1 MAELI
6 TLQIDGKEV
15 KTTKGATVL
24 KAAQEAGIYV
34 PTLCADEDLEPY
46 GGCRLCVV
54 EIDGV
59 RGQPTSCTTP
69 AADSMVVR
77 TQTPAVEKI
86 RKTAVELMLSDHPM
100 DCLICVKNQRCDLQ
114 KVAAYVGIDQYR
126 FKHTTRAVQLDSSS
140 RFFERNLN
148 KCILCAKCARVC
160 GEVRGVGAVDVAFR
174 GFSSVITAFGNR
186 PIFYSNCIS
195 CGACVSKCPVG
206 ALYLKDDMRPD
217 AEIRTVCPYC
227 SVGCGVK
234 LGVRRGKIVSVWP
247 ERENESNHGYLCVRG
262 HFGIKDVVQSPDR
275 ITSPL
280 IRQGNNYIKATWNEA
295 LDLVA
300 ARLGSYTKDQVGVIS
315 SSELTNE
322 DNYVAQKFARVAL
335 GSNNIDQGG
344 RASCAGSDSAMQA
357 ALGSNA
363 ATNPTRE
370 LGDAA
375 CILAVGTDAFISHP
389 VLAMQL
395 WRAAHQEKKLVLISS
410 EPNDLVRWAGT
421 WFQTKPGA
429 EAALL
434 LGMARI
440 IVDEGM
446 EDKEFIAAQTDNYA
460 DFKKALREYS
470 LDSVESLTG
479 IPKER
484 IAAAARM
491 YASSKPAAIVY
502 GEGLAGS
509 ADSVS
514 AAVNLALLTGNLG
527 KTSAGVYPLRGQNNV
542 QGACDAGA
550 LPGAYPGYQPVA
562 DANCRARFEDSWG
575 VPLNPAPGLNLA
587 GMMEAAGAKKIKALY
602 ILGENLALS
611 DPDVRRTL
619 AGSLEF
625 LVVQDVFLTET
636 ARLAHVVLPG
646 TTFAEKDGSFT
657 NVERRVQRIRKA
669 IEPAGDSRPDWWIIS
684 NIAKRMKA
692 PGFDFETPSAIMDEI
707 AKLSPAYAGISYGR
721 LEKGGLQ
728 WPCPAKDHPGTPVLH
743 GHGFSRGKGRFQ
755 PLKSG
760 QPSGLADRKDSR
772 NNRTGSMT
780 GKVNGLLRP
789 KDRETL
795 VEPAAAKK
803 V

>member
-1 MAELI
+1 MPELI

-24 KAAQEAGIYV
+24 RAAQEAGIYV

-69 AADSMVVR
+69 AANGMVVR

-126 FKHTTRAVQLDSSS
+126 FKHTTRAVQIDSSS

-174 GFSSVITAFGNR
+174 GFSSVMAAFGNR

-206 ALYLKDDMRPD
+206 ALYLKDDMRAD
-217 AEIRTVCPYC
+217 TEISTVCPYC

-247 ERENESNHGYLCVRG
+247 ERENEANHGYLCVRG

-280 IRQGNNYIKATWNEA
+280 IRQGNNFIKATWNEA

-300 ARLGSYTKDQVGVIS
+300 ARLGSYAKDQVGVVS

-322 DNYVAQKFARVAL
+322 DNYVAQKFARVVL
-335 GSNNIDQGG
+335 GNNNIDQGG
-344 RASCAGSDSAMQA
+344 RASYAASDAAMHVA
-357 ALGSNA
+357 FGGNA
-363 ATNPTRE
+363 ATNPTKE

-410 EPNDLVRWAGT
+410 EPNDLARWAGM
-421 WFQTKPGA
+421 WLQTKPGA

-434 LGMARI
+434 TGMARV
-440 IVDEGM
+440 IVDEGL
-446 EDKEFIAAQTDNYA
+446 EDKEFIAAQTENYS
-460 DFKKALREYS
+460 DFKASLSEYS
-470 LDSVESLTG
+470 LQFVETLTG
-479 IPKER
+479 VPKER
-484 IAAAARM
+484 IAEAARM

-502 GEGLAGS
+502 GEGLAGN
-509 ADSVS
+509 AGGAS

-527 KTSAGVYPLRGQNNV
+527 KPSAGVYPLRGQNNV
-542 QGACDAGA
+542 QGAGDMGV
-550 LPGAYPGYQPVA
+550 LPDVYPGYQPVS
-562 DANCRARFEDSWG
+562 DAGCRARFESAWG
-575 VPLNPAPGLNLA
+575 VSLNPGLGLDLA
-587 GMMEAAGAKKIKALY
+587 GMLEAAGAKKIKAFY
-602 ILGENLALS
+602 MLGENLALS
-611 DPDVRRTL
+611 DPDVCRTL

-646 TTFAEKDGSFT
+646 TTFAEKDGTFT
-657 NVERRVQRIRKA
+657 NVERRVQRVRKA
-669 IEPAGDSRPDWWIIS
+669 IEPAGDSRPDWWITC
-684 NIAKRMKA
+684 NIARRMKS
-692 PGFDFETPSAIMDEI
+692 PGFEFEMPSAIMDEI
-707 AKLSPAYAGISYGR
+707 ARVSPAYAGISYAR

-728 WPCPAKDHPGTPVLH
+728 WPCPAQDHPGTPILH
-743 GHGFSRGKGRFQ
+743 GQGKGRFQ

-760 QPSGLADRKDSR
+760 QPAGLAVRKDSQ
-772 NNRTGSMT
+772 NNHTGSMT

-789 KDRETL
+789 KDREAP
-795 VEPAAAKK
+795 VAPAAAKK